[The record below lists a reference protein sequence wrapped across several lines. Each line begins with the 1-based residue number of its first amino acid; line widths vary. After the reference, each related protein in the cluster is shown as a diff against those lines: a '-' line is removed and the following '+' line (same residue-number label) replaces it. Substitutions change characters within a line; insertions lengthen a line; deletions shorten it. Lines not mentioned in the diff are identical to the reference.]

1 MNTVKLITEA
11 NDFSTS
17 NYIIEEKDNGKKD
30 YKIKGIF
37 MQSNI
42 KNRNGRVYPRDVL
55 MKEVKNY
62 DSKFIQKNR
71 AFGELGH
78 PDGPTVN
85 LDRVSH
91 MITSLKPEGDNFIG
105 EAKIMST
112 PMGEIVKSLMDEGA
126 TLGVSSRGMG
136 SLDQR
141 GGVNYV
147 KNDFK
152 LATAGDI
159 VADPSAPSAFV
170 EGIMEGKEWVW
181 DHGSLVEAEVYE
193 MKERIE
199 KRVRARQNK
208 EQALEFAKFLKM
220 L

>member
-17 NYIIEEKDNGKKD
+17 NYIIELKEDGKKD

-136 SLDQR
+136 SLD
-141 GGVNYV
+141 
-147 KNDFK
+147 
-152 LATAGDI
+152 L
-159 VADPSAPSAFV
+159 
-170 EGIMEGKEWVW
+170 
-181 DHGSLVEAEVYE
+181 SL
-193 MKERIE
+193 IHI
-199 KRVRARQNK
+199 
-208 EQALEFAKFLKM
+208 
-220 L
+220 

>member
-17 NYIIEEKDNGKKD
+17 NYIIEQKEDGKKD

-42 KNRNGRVYPRDVL
+42 KNRNGRVYPREVL

-170 EGIMEGKEWVW
+170 EGIMEGKVWVW
-181 DHGSLVEAEVYE
+181 DHGSLVEAQVYE

-199 KRVRARQNK
+199 KRVKARQNK

>member
-17 NYIIEEKDNGKKD
+17 NYIIEQKEDGKKD

-42 KNRNGRVYPRDVL
+42 KNRNGRVYPREVL

>member
-136 SLDQR
+136 SLDQK
-141 GGVNYV
+141 GGVIYV
-147 KNDFK
+147 KSDFK

-181 DHGSLVEAEVYE
+181 DHGSLVEAQVYE